1 MSAESNE
8 ALVRRLY
15 DAVWSSADFDVAD
28 EVIAE
33 DEVHHPHGRTVA
45 GGPAFQKQ
53 AARAFRAAF
62 PDARF
67 ALEVIVSTDDLVAV
81 RWHCTATHSQTGA
94 KVEDYVGVNFFRI
107 VDGKIV
113 EIWDTRDD
121 LSLFAQLGVA
131 PSAGELMSQVY
142 TSVD

>member
-1 MSAESNE
+1 MPPDSNE

-15 DAVWSSADFDVAD
+15 DAVWSSEEFDIAD
-28 EVIAE
+28 ELIAE
-33 DEVHHPHGRTVA
+33 SETHHPHGRTIA

-62 PDARF
+62 PDAHF
-67 ALEVIVSTDDLVAV
+67 ALEVIVSAKDLVAV
-81 RWHCTATHSQTGA
+81 RWRCSATHAETGR

-107 VDGKIV
+107 ADGKIV

-121 LSLFAQLGVA
+121 LSLFAQLGIV
-131 PSAGELMSQVY
+131 PSADELMGRVY
-142 TSVD
+142 SSVD

>member
-15 DAVWSSADFDVAD
+15 DAVWSSDDFDVAD

-33 DEVHHPHGRTVA
+33 DEVHHPHGRTLA

-53 AARAFRAAF
+53 AARTFRAAF

-81 RWHCTATHSQTGA
+81 RWRCTATHSQTGA
-94 KVEDYVGVNFFRI
+94 KIEDYVGVNFFRI

-121 LSLFAQLGVA
+121 LSLFAQLGLA